1 MTETIRMTYTT
12 QAVLKALL
20 ASDKELSGSQIQE
33 VSDSWF
39 LNSGTLYPILFRL
52 ERAGWLGSRW
62 EEIDPKAEG
71 RPRRRFY
78 RLTEDG
84 KKLAKEALAR

>member
-39 LNSGTLYPILFRL
+39 LSSGTLYPILFRL
-52 ERAGWLGSRW
+52 ERAGWLSSRW

-78 RLTEDG
+78 RLTEEG